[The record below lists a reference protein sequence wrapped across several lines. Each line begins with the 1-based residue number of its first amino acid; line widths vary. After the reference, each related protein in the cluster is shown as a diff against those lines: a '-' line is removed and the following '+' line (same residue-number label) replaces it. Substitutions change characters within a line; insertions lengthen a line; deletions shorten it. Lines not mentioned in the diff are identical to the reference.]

1 MSLINYELK
10 FNAEASP
17 YLDEF
22 TLGFLFAS
30 HEDLNLYEEFEER
43 ESTNE
48 DLSYLSVILMRKDCL
63 EIQSKIEPLLKKVQ
77 SYGLN
82 TNQIGY
88 DYWKVRNGHHASYL
102 HHLPPELKEEV
113 VNVFKIYGKPCS
125 LIQNREGYFIF
136 SYKDPELQKQ
146 KEQELL
152 TIYKSLANKNTK
164 EETPI
169 FSYKNKNALT

>member
-10 FNAEASP
+10 FNAEAAP

-48 DLSYLSVILMRKDCL
+48 DLSYLSVVLMRKDCL
-63 EIQSKIEPLLKKVQ
+63 EAQSKIEPLLMNAQ
-77 SYGLN
+77 SYGL
-82 TNQIGY
+82 TINQIGY
-88 DYWKVRNGHHASYL
+88 DYWQVRNGHHPAYL
-102 HHLPPELKEEV
+102 HHLPTELKEEV
-113 VNVFKIYGKPCS
+113 INVFQIYGKPCS

-136 SYKDPELQKQ
+136 SYKDPALQKV

-152 TIYKSLANKNTK
+152 TIYNSLANKKTQ
-164 EETPI
+164 EEIPM
-169 FSYKNKNALT
+169 FSYKNKNSLN